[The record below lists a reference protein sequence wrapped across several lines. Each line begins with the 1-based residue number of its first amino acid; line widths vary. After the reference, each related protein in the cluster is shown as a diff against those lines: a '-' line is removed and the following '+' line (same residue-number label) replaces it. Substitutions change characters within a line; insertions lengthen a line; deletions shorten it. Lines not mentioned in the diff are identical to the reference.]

1 MKGKKSNSDPW
12 NTHTVASTYISLAR
26 MVSHDHLSSKKPG
39 NCVGTL
45 DGYIDALNSIAGQL
59 ARKRGRTDVG

>member
-1 MKGKKSNSDPW
+1 M
-12 NTHTVASTYISLAR
+12 ASTYISLAR

-39 NCVGTL
+39 YCVGTL